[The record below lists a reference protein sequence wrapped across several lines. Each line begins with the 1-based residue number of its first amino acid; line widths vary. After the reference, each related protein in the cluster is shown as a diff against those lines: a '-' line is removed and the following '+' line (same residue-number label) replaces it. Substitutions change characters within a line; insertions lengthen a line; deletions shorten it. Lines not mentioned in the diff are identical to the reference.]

1 MKTNLLAS
9 ILFVFAALSAQAQQ
23 TDSVATTGTAW
34 TLRQCIDY
42 AWAHNL
48 TVQRSELTVEES
60 KVALNQSKLSRLPTV
75 NGQASYGY
83 SWGRGLDPVTNL
95 FTEQEIKS
103 SNVGVQGSLPLING
117 LNIHNKSQQN
127 LQNYKASEYDLAKSK
142 NDVAI
147 SVASLFI
154 NVVFNKEQ
162 LENAKFLLASSQ
174 QQLERTKRQVAAG
187 ALPRSEELN
196 MEAQVA
202 SNELTVVQRENA
214 LALSILQLKQGLQ
227 IPANQPLDVVIPELS
242 PEDLILGINRD
253 EVYDI
258 ARQTMP
264 EVKSAKL
271 KVEGSNYGVKASRG
285 DLFPR
290 LSLVGSI
297 QTNYSS
303 TSEPEFHTD
312 GTYRYSDNPIGFV
325 NQNQA
330 NAVYAPVPN
339 GAFQNTNT
347 FQNQFKDNVYRTL
360 SLQLTIP
367 IFNSYQSRSTYQRSV
382 INQKRA
388 EINEIETGNTL
399 RQNVETSYNDA
410 VAASKTYNS
419 SLKQVE
425 ARDEAYRMTKQRF
438 EIGAANYVEYLLAE
452 NELYRAKSDLVRAKY
467 DFIFKKKVLD
477 FYQGKPLDY

>member
-1 MKTNLLAS
+1 MKTNLLACT
-9 ILFVFAALSAQAQQ
+9 LLVFTAFLSVRAQQ
-23 TDSVATTGTAW
+23 TDSASMGKAW
-34 TLRQCIDY
+34 TLRQCVDY

-48 TVQRSELTVEES
+48 TVRRSELTVEET
-60 KVALNQSKLSRLPTV
+60 KVAATQSKFSRLPTV

-95 FTEQEIKS
+95 FTEQEIQS

-117 LNIHNKSQQN
+117 LNIHNTSRQN
-127 LQNYKASEYDLAKSK
+127 QQNYKASEYDLAKSK
-142 NDVAI
+142 NDVAL

-174 QQLERTKRQVAAG
+174 QQLDRTKKQVAAG
-187 ALPRSEELN
+187 ALARSEELN

-202 SNELTVVQRENA
+202 TNELTVVQRENA
-214 LALSILQLKQGLQ
+214 LALSVLQLKQGLQ
-227 IPANQPLDVVIPELS
+227 IPASEPFDVVIPELN
-242 PEDLILGINRD
+242 PEDMILGLNRD

-258 ARQTMP
+258 AKQTMP
-264 EVKSAKL
+264 EIQSAKL

-303 TSEPEFHTD
+303 TSEPEFYTD
-312 GTYRYSDNPIGFV
+312 GTFRYSENPTGQV
-325 NQNQA
+325 NRDVA
-330 NAVYAPVPN
+330 LPVYATIPN
-339 GAFQNTNT
+339 GSYRNTNT
-347 FQNQFKDNVYRTL
+347 FQNQFEDNVYRTL

-367 IFNSYQSRSTYQRSV
+367 IFNSYQSRATYQRSL

-388 EINEIETGNTL
+388 EINEIEVGNTL

-410 VAASKTYNS
+410 LAASKTYNS
-419 SLKQVE
+419 SLKQVL

-438 EIGAANYVEYLLAE
+438 EIGAANYVDYFLAE